1 MESKTWADQWGSGG
15 FDDDYEKTNT
25 KTRLGGGKQK
35 GRKMEGVKAAAS
47 TGMVKA
53 KTVAIVSAKKM
64 KSGTSIG
71 IKWVKRQYRKK
82 FSSK

>member
-1 MESKTWADQWGSGG
+1 MENKTWADQWGSGG
-15 FDDDYEKTNT
+15 FDDGYEKSNG

-35 GRKMEGVKAAAS
+35 SKKTEGVKAAAS

-64 KSGTSIG
+64 KTGTAIG
-71 IKWVKRQYRKK
+71 IKWVKTQYKKK